1 VIERA
6 VIVALC
12 IIAIALAVAAV
23 AVTALAAHRGAPR
36 RQEEP

>member
-1 VIERA
+1 MIERA